1 MKTLYFLSTCSTCQR
16 IIKQVNWP
24 HDILF
29 VDIKKQSISSE
40 TLDVLYEKFGSY
52 EAVFS
57 KKAKNFT
64 QVKASIVSDADYK
77 KLILSDY
84 TFLKRP
90 VILYGDF
97 YSVGNDRAA
106 IERLKLRFN
115 LVNSK

>member
-24 HDILF
+24 QDILF

-90 VILYGDF
+90 VLVYDDF
-97 YSVGNDRAA
+97 ISVGNDKTSVQA
-106 IERLKLRFN
+106 LQNKFN
-115 LVNSK
+115 CD